1 MRTSEERVRELH
13 HRMRDMEKTRNRRRY
28 RMACAAACTACLA
41 ITVLM
46 ALVISRIPVHTTD
59 AVAGGITASIFTDHA
74 SLGYVLV
81 AAVALCLGVLVTVF
95 CFRLKR
101 HMDDKEKS
109 DDRKH

>member
-1 MRTSEERVRELH
+1 MRTSEERVQELH
-13 HRMRDMEKTRNRRRY
+13 HRMRNMEKARNRRRY
-28 RMACAAACTACLA
+28 QMVCAAACTASLV

-46 ALVISRIPVHTTD
+46 ALAISQIPVYTTD
-59 AVAGGITASIFTDHA
+59 AVAGGMTASIFTDHA

-81 AAVALCLGVLVTVF
+81 AIVALCLGVLVTVF